1 MSIGVAV
8 RAESE
13 FHVTGRNPVNAVI
26 SIRALSRPFLAE
38 GIDTIRNAC
47 KDVRTLMQATY

>member
-26 SIRALSRPFLAE
+26 SIRALSVGDLILICCLTM
-38 GIDTIRNAC
+38 IDVI
-47 KDVRTLMQATY
+47 DLF